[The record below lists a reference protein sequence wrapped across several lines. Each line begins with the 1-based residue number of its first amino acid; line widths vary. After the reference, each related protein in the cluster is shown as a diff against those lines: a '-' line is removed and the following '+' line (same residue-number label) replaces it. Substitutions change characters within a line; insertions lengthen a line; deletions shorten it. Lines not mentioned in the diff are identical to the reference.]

1 MRYTRS
7 LLLALV
13 LAFVAAR
20 AFCADALEAKV
31 TLSSVTAKP
40 GQVVTMAVNL
50 RNKLAPREPI
60 TITAQAEWEDEYGV
74 TRTTSDSVTLNI
86 TQPVKV
92 NRYKVAIPA
101 PFDCAQDML
110 FDYMAGSTKIGGQPV
125 TPTLSAGE
133 LLFDVNR
140 TLFEG
145 ESVALEYALKA
156 R

>member
-101 PFDCAQDML
+101 L
-110 FDYMAGSTKIGGQPV
+110 FDYMAGSAKVGGQPV
-125 TPTLSAGE
+125 TPTLNAGE
-133 LLFDVNR
+133 LLFDVNW
-140 TLFEG
+140 TLLEG